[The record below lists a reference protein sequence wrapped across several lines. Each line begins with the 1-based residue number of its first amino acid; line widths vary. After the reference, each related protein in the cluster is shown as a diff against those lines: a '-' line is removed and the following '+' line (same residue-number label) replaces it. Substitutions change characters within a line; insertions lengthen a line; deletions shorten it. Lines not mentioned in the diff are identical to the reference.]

1 MKRKKRRSSS
11 HSWVYAI
18 WGVNLAVLVCLL
30 GGGIFYLNSQRASAA
45 NDPAGTPRAAPTQ
58 KIPPTIYYLPTLT
71 PNPFSTP
78 AGLRQPPRRS
88 SSTTDSSPT
97 SSVFRTR
104 GVPSMCTPSA
114 EGGREYLIVAGI
126 HGGYEGNT
134 IGLANE
140 LIRHLIDHPKIIPTD
155 VTLYIIRNMNP
166 DGEARAH
173 GVDGRVNNRGVDLNR
188 NFPSR
193 NWSADWDRDGCW
205 VWRPT
210 TGGTHGGSEP
220 ETRTVMSFISSR
232 NLQAVISYHSAAL
245 GVFPG
250 GDPWEPDSIR
260 LARLLARA
268 TGYPYPP
275 LDTGCEY
282 TGTLA
287 DWAVE
292 NGVGAAV
299 DMELTNH
306 TRYRFRGKIWKPSR
320 YFWILCRNTM

>member
-1 MKRKKRRSSS
+1 MPPKKRAS

-18 WGVNLAVLVCLL
+18 WGVNAVVVICLI

-45 NDPAGTPRAAPTQ
+45 NAPPETPRAAPTQ
-58 KIPPTIYYLPTLT
+58 KVPPTIYFLPTLT
-71 PNPFSTP
+71 PNPYSTP
-78 AGLRQPPRRS
+78 YVFATSTPFILDHGQQSNVIGLS
-88 SSTTDSSPT
+88 H
-97 SSVFRTR
+97 
-104 GVPSMCTPSA
+104 
-114 EGGREYLIVAGI
+114 GGRPIDVYTFGNGEREYLIVAGI

-140 LIRHLIDHPKIIPTD
+140 LIRYIIDNPEVVPSD

-166 DGEARAH
+166 DGEARDS

-193 NWSADWDRDGCW
+193 NWVADWDRDGCW

-210 TGGTHGGSEP
+210 TGGDYGGSEP
-220 ETRTVMSFISSR
+220 ETRTVMSFIATHDIE
-232 NLQAVISYHSAAL
+232 AVISYHSAAL

-250 GDPWEPDSIR
+250 GDPWEPDSVR
-260 LARLLARA
+260 LARALARA

-306 TRYRFRGKIWKPSR
+306 KDTDFKQNLEALKVFLDFVP
-320 YFWILCRNTM
+320 